1 MIFWIHSVL
10 LVGFVVLSV
19 KAMNSF
25 DNLHFDLE
33 CDLMERTQVM
43 KSNKPT
49 LTGIWTWCSELPP
62 LSFSFLIS
70 ETNDKLL

>member
-19 KAMNSF
+19 RAMNSF

-33 CDLMERTQVM
+33 CDLMERAQVM

-49 LTGIWTWCSELPP
+49 LYWHL
-62 LSFSFLIS
+62 
-70 ETNDKLL
+70 DMVQ